1 MGECCPRWNALLYR
15 ALFTL
20 PSFKRNASVFFL
32 KRLYDV
38 SRTGASPSWFLP
50 NVCLVLA
57 VLPPPFF
64 SPFDTCESVPQPLL
78 APWILFICLFIY
90 LFFCSFFP
98 DMTLAHFFLVLSM
111 ERERLAVKAST
122 CFYIWCI
129 IQYDEK
135 RWGGG
140 HWHWVPNFCVPHWAS
155 GFSVLRFLSIWNL
168 FFQVAA
174 HCVLFLQSN
183 YGRLSAGQV
192 NDRTE
197 KHVEI
202 FGSRSCTLA
211 WFGVP
216 PRKIF
221 PFISDMS

>member
-1 MGECCPRWNALLYR
+1 MLPTLKCTLVQNAVYTSIFQTQRQCIFFWNGFMVCQGRVRHRHGFYLMFVLSWLYFFSFFPFWYLR
-15 ALFTL
+15 KCTPASPCSLDSFYL
-20 PSFKRNASVFFL
+20 PFYLPFFL
-32 KRLYDV
+32 FLFPWYDV
-38 SRTGASPSWFLP
+38 S
-50 NVCLVLA
+50 
-57 VLPPPFF
+57 
-64 SPFDTCESVPQPLL
+64 
-78 APWILFICLFIY
+78 
-90 LFFCSFFP
+90 SFFWSCP
-98 DMTLAHFFLVLSM
+98 WKGNVWRWKPARVSIFDVLYSM
-111 ERERLAVKAST
+111 MK
-122 CFYIWCI
+122 
-129 IQYDEK
+129 K

-140 HWHWVPNFCVPHWAS
+140 HWLRVPNFCVPLWAS